1 MNQLRKY
8 NIISLGLLVLGVVLL
23 VWMYVGSE
31 LNLSYCEDDFLGP
44 LGLSLILFG
53 LGRLF
58 FRTLMQSRGRQFF
71 GIWLILF
78 GMYCYISGVAILP
91 GLFGFIGGFLLIV
104 VGVLFLMVDF

>member
-31 LNLSYCEDDFLGP
+31 LNLPYCEDDFLGP

-58 FRTLMQSRGRQFF
+58 FRTLMQGRGRQFF